1 MKFKTGLVVG
11 IAIGYLV
18 ATRLRREGSSE
29 DAPRTGVLGAMARH
43 PSAQR
48 FADQGRRLAERA
60 GFRSAEA
67 LQRARAGLQRRLN
80 ASADDLS
87 MN

>member
-11 IAIGYLV
+11 LAIGYLV
-18 ATRLRREGSSE
+18 GRRMGREEREEGSG
-29 DAPRTGVLGAMARH
+29 GVLGAMARH

-48 FADQGRRLAERA
+48 FADQGKRLAERA
-60 GFRSAEA
+60 GFRGVGAI
-67 LQRARAGLQRRLN
+67 QRARESIQRRLE